1 MQRVNEVLAS
11 VEVQSKFDLGHEETG
26 IDGCETIY
34 ARNPEDTVT
43 PAQLR
48 AILGSGRDGG
58 PEYGRAVNAE
68 LVSPGELLLELE
80 AQLSILLQEYIDP
93 ETSRVGCAMP
103 AFSEDGDDA
112 IHLIGRGMRCF
123 QSASPMTSF
132 TLGLAKAAVVLGPEE
147 VTAILFGWMDGEPLW
162 FRSYAILDGIYL
174 SEPVKPLDGLR
185 LDPLP
190 QSVDDLPL
198 YLPTD
203 LNRAS
208 PGYEYVGRTLLTI
221 ECGSK
226 PALFRPPSSLHE
238 RVVQTGS
245 VPGLAIDTICRALS
259 LVTNS
264 YVSAS
269 PFWDRYDESAVFLRK
284 EINSFYSFESDR
296 TRTSRS
302 TDPSEIKLSI
312 QQFITVSESL
322 KEQSSDKL
330 RIAISRWRKSKDPT
344 EDDLADK
351 FIDLRIALESLYL
364 QNFQNDGNRN
374 AEMRFRLALFGA
386 WYLGS
391 NSQERQN
398 IRKRLADVYD
408 RASGA
413 VHSGEVEDN
422 AENYNLLSTGQ
433 DLCRLGI
440 LKFLEDGPPANWGDL
455 VLGVEL

>member
-1 MQRVNEVLAS
+1 MQHVNEILAS
-11 VEVQSKFDLGHEETG
+11 LEAQSKFDLGHEETG

-34 ARNPEDTVT
+34 TGDPEDTVT

-48 AILGSGRDGG
+48 AILRSGRDEDA
-58 PEYGRAVNAE
+58 EYGRAVNAE

-80 AQLSILLQEYIDP
+80 TQLSILLLEYIDP
-93 ETSRVGCAMP
+93 ETRRVGCAMP
-103 AFSEDGDDA
+103 AF
-112 IHLIGRGMRCF
+112 
-123 QSASPMTSF
+123 
-132 TLGLAKAAVVLGPEE
+132 
-147 VTAILFGWMDGEPLW
+147 
-162 FRSYAILDGIYL
+162 
-174 SEPVKPLDGLR
+174 
-185 LDPLP
+185 
-190 QSVDDLPL
+190 
-198 YLPTD
+198 
-203 LNRAS
+203 
-208 PGYEYVGRTLLTI
+208 
-221 ECGSK
+221 
-226 PALFRPPSSLHE
+226 FRPPSSLHE
-238 RVVQTGS
+238 RVVQIGS
-245 VPGLAIDTICRALS
+245 VPGLHIDTICRALS

-284 EINSFYSFESDR
+284 EINSFYSFNSDR
-296 TRTSRS
+296 TGTSRS
-302 TDPSEIKLSI
+302 TDPSKRKLPI

-330 RIAISRWRKSKDPT
+330 RIAISRWRKSKDPN

-386 WYLGS
+386 WYLGTD
-391 NSQERQN
+391 SQERRN
-398 IRKRLADVYD
+398 IRKKLVDVYD

-413 VHSGEVEDN
+413 VHSGEVEDD
-422 AENYNLLSTGQ
+422 AENYDLLSTGQ